1 MRNPK
6 NFIHVDLALLR
17 AVTGEQSAHPDQQ
30 KKLCGAPYRL
40 RGSSDY
46 KCMRLIMGCQGKAF
60 WDYTKLSMGYSM
72 GGLKVGKGRD
82 QGGLGRNQ
90 YGWIRG

>member
-1 MRNPK
+1 MR
-6 NFIHVDLALLR
+6 
-17 AVTGEQSAHPDQQ
+17 
-30 KKLCGAPYRL
+30 
-40 RGSSDY
+40 
-46 KCMRLIMGCQGKAF
+46 CQGKAF